1 MQVLLKD
8 IRLAMAEDGIYP
20 EQKLTSSKERIL
32 IWATE
37 TEISILIGNKLH
49 KKPVDKK
56 QLLNLAQ
63 MFLDKAINHDFY
75 REFEYTNNDFI
86 D

>member
-1 MQVLLKD
+1 
-8 IRLAMAEDGIYP
+8 MAEDGIYP

-49 KKPVDKK
+49 KKPVNKE
-56 QLLNLAQ
+56 QLLYLAQ
-63 MFLDKAINHDFY
+63 MFLSKAINYDY
-75 REFEYTNNDFI
+75 YKEFEYTKNPFKE
-86 D
+86 

>member
-1 MQVLLKD
+1 MV
-8 IRLAMAEDGIYP
+8 EDGIYP

-37 TEISILIGNKLH
+37 TEISILIGNELYN
-49 KKPVDKK
+49 KPVDKE

-63 MFLDKAINHDFY
+63 MFLSKAINYDDFY
-75 REFEYTNNDFI
+75 KDFEYTKNDFTE
-86 D
+86 